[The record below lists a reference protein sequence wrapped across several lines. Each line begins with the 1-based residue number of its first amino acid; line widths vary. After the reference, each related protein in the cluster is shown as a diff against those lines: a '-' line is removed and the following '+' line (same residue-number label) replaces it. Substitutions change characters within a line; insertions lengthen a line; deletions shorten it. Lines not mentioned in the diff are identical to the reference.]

1 MWLEQEINK
10 TIQQFL
16 NWKVYQKICENVW
29 MDLIFST
36 NSSKK
41 LTPELR
47 EDFSID
53 DGNEGL
59 ISQLLQ
65 EVQQYKIEAQQN
77 ENYAHQLKKMK
88 KENLKLSEMIT
99 KLRMASEREINAREI
114 ENNNLK
120 KRIENILKTQNRKRA
135 SKKQVVIDYIR
146 ITKDIEIDENNV
158 NLLDY
163 DQLHAKL
170 IKIYGHQNVMVNENL
185 ILEINCDRDTGQ
197 QVMSSLIQREEGKIC
212 QVYKLPSIK
221 RLRIENVF
229 SMHKDIK
236 VFLKFWLPENLQ
248 IFVFNVNGVLLDMSL
263 FIDILCEK
271 VFTKVYNL
279 YLYYLNFKENDLK
292 RMCEAI
298 KVNKNFQDLRV
309 YASKFNI
316 GLFSAYLEENESIW
330 LISLSF
336 DNLKSSDADF
346 IIKILEKCKNVK
358 EFWAH
363 HNSLGEE
370 GTSKIAS
377 FVSENLIDQIDYL
390 DLSDNQAPL
399 ETYKSI
405 LVEKGFEGVLK

>member
-1 MWLEQEINK
+1 
-10 TIQQFL
+10 
-16 NWKVYQKICENVW
+16 

-41 LTPELR
+41 LIPELR
-47 EDFSID
+47 EDFPID

-77 ENYAHQLKKMK
+77 ENYVHQLNKMK

-135 SKKQVVIDYIR
+135 SSKQVVIDYIR

-163 DQLHAKL
+163 DQLHDKL
-170 IKIYGHQNVMVNENL
+170 IKIYGHQNVKVNENL

-197 QVMSSLIQREEGKIC
+197 QVMNSLIQREEGKIC

-236 VFLKFWLPENLQ
+236 VFLKF
-248 IFVFNVNGVLLDMSL
+248 
-263 FIDILCEK
+263 
-271 VFTKVYNL
+271 
-279 YLYYLNFKENDLK
+279 
-292 RMCEAI
+292 
-298 KVNKNFQDLRV
+298 
-309 YASKFNI
+309 
-316 GLFSAYLEENESIW
+316 
-330 LISLSF
+330 
-336 DNLKSSDADF
+336 
-346 IIKILEKCKNVK
+346 
-358 EFWAH
+358 
-363 HNSLGEE
+363 
-370 GTSKIAS
+370 
-377 FVSENLIDQIDYL
+377 
-390 DLSDNQAPL
+390 
-399 ETYKSI
+399 
-405 LVEKGFEGVLK
+405 